1 MTTESAK
8 RRSFG
13 KSIFGGKIESEV
25 IIPYPEA
32 DPEESENVE
41 LLLDSLRK
49 FASAEIDPAKIDREK
64 KVPESVIRGLG
75 DLGVLGL
82 SIGEEH
88 GGFGFSRTAY
98 ARVLEELGGLCAST
112 AVTVGA
118 HQSIG
123 LKAILLFGTD
133 EQKEMFLP
141 TLATGE
147 VLGGFA
153 LTEPNSGS
161 DAGGIEST
169 AVRSED
175 GTTFAL
181 NGRKQWITN
190 GGIGGLFTVFVKT
203 RPEGAEEKKVS
214 AFVVTSDLAGVSHGP
229 EADKLGILGSST
241 TDLILENVSLP
252 AENLL
257 GEEGRGFKIAMEVL
271 NEGRLG
277 LAAGSLG
284 GMKTIIREA
293 LEYAKGRK
301 QFGQSIFGFEL
312 IREKLARMAEDAYA
326 LESMVYLTTRLVD
339 RGGVDFSLE
348 SAACKIFGSD
358 ALWRCA
364 SEALQIAG
372 GYGYIR
378 EFPFER
384 HLRDARINLIFEGT
398 NEVLKLFIALAGLQG
413 PGETLKEVAQ
423 ALKKPLVSIGFL
435 SDYAIGVIRQSIAGD
450 SFTGASDALGAES
463 LILSDR
469 IHDLARASGSIL
481 RKHGKKVIERQY
493 LLHRIADSFISIY
506 AMAATISRTD
516 RAIREKG
523 AAAAESEIA
532 FCQSFCSRVGQ
543 GAARRIGEID
553 QNDDELTDAIADT
566 LDRRDAYP
574 F

>member
-13 KSIFGGKIESEV
+13 KSIFAGKIESEV

-32 DPEESENVE
+32 DVEESENVE
-41 LLLDSLRK
+41 LLLESLRK

-133 EQKEMFLP
+133 EQKEKFLP

-161 DAGGIEST
+161 DAGGIQST

-175 GTTFAL
+175 GATFAL

-214 AFVVTSDLAGVSHGP
+214 AFVVPSDLAGVSHGP

-450 SFTGASDALGAES
+450 SFTGASDPLGAES

-481 RKHGKKVIERQY
+481 RKHGKKIIERQY

-532 FCQSFCSRVGQ
+532 FCQSFCSRVGR
-543 GAARRIGEID
+543 GAAQRIGEID
-553 QNDDELTDAIADT
+553 QNDDDLTDAIADT